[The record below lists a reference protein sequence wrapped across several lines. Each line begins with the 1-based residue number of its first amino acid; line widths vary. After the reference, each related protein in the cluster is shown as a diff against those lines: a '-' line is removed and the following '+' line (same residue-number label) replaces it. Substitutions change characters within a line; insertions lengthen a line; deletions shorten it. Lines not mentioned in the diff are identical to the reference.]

1 MQFNRM
7 AAVKS
12 SVALAFVVMCAI
24 SSCDRS
30 PTESAQNHGAG
41 QVVPD
46 SEKPVLKFK
55 EPSFHF
61 NPVREG
67 EEVTHSFEF
76 TNTGKSDL
84 LISYA
89 SASCGCTVPEWP
101 KEPIGPGESGV
112 IKATFNTEGK
122 QGKQNKKIVITAN
135 TKPELTEVNIEGEVL
150 PKQET
155 N

>member
-1 MQFNRM
+1 MQFYRM

-12 SVALAFVVMCAI
+12 SAILAFVLMFAI
-24 SSCDRS
+24 AGCDRS
-30 PTESAQNHGAG
+30 PTESTQNHGAG

-46 SEKPVLKFK
+46 SEKPVLTFK
-55 EPSFHF
+55 EPLFHF
-61 NPVREG
+61 EPVREG
-67 EEVTHSFEF
+67 EEVTHSFAF